1 MNDPGGN
8 ETFPEMGTPIYIDT
22 HAHLYDEAFAQ
33 DLDEVLLRAA
43 EAGVAGFVLP
53 AVDDASQDRLEET
66 ADRYPDRCFPCTG
79 LHPTSVGAD
88 WKKELDAVERRL
100 GQRTYHA
107 VGEIGLDGYWSREY
121 MVQQQEAFAVQLE
134 WAAEAGLT
142 AIVHLREATEA
153 LFEVLDRFRNSGRRL
168 PCCVFHAFSG
178 SPETF
183 RRLITYGDFYF
194 GIGGTCTYR
203 NSSLPETLRRIPP
216 ERIVLETDCPW
227 LPPVPHRGKRNEP
240 AFLVHTAELTARA
253 TGQTP
258 EELAR
263 STTGNARRIFR
274 LPATPGHTDNPS

>member
-1 MNDPGGN
+1 
-8 ETFPEMGTPIYIDT
+8 MGTPTYIDT

-43 EAGVAGFVLP
+43 EAGVSGFVLP
-53 AVDDASQDRLEET
+53 AIDNASQPRLEET
-66 ADRYPDRCFPCTG
+66 ADRHPGRCFPCTG
-79 LHPTSVGAD
+79 LHPTSVGD
-88 WKKELDAVERRL
+88 GWKKELDAVERRL

-121 MVQQQEAFAVQLE
+121 MAQQKEVFAVQLQ
-134 WAAEAGLT
+134 WAAEAGLA
-142 AIVHLREATEA
+142 AIVHLREATDA
-153 LFEVLDRFRNSGRRL
+153 LFEVLDRFRNRGREL

-183 RRLITYGDFYF
+183 RRISAYGDFYF
-194 GIGGTCTYR
+194 GIGGTSTYR

-216 ERIVLETDCPW
+216 DRLVLETDCPW

-240 AFLVHTAELTARA
+240 AFLIHSAAVAAGA
-253 TGQTP
+253 TGLTL

-263 STTGNARRIFR
+263 TTTENARRIFR
-274 LPATPGHTDNPS
+274 LPPVPAADPS